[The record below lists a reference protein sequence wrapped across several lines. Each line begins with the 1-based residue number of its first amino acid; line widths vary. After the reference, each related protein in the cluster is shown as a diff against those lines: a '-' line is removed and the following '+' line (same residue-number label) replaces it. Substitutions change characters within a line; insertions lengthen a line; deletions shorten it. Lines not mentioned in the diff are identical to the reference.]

1 MIVTSMRFDTIE
13 FSALTSLAVWSVHH
27 GVLDAV
33 HDRHTHGS
41 VVIPIRCVPKLLSQV
56 EKGTRLLMLGTS
68 IIDCPLTI
76 TK

>member
-33 HDRHTHGS
+33 HDGHTHGS
-41 VVIPIRCVPKLLSQV
+41 VVIPIRCVPKLLS
-56 EKGTRLLMLGTS
+56 
-68 IIDCPLTI
+68 
-76 TK
+76 